1 MFLVVFGVVL
11 VALRMPVR
19 HNRTNS
25 VRHLLHT
32 NYTWSLVTKTPRL
45 RAGEP
50 ALKGKEPEIQENIG
64 QAYKVQPGERGAA
77 DQAEK

>member
-1 MFLVVFGVVL
+1 MAYLE
-11 VALRMPVR
+11 AKQY
-19 HNRTNS
+19 S
-25 VRHLLHT
+25 Q
-32 NYTWSLVTKTPRL
+32 SRL
-45 RAGEP
+45 REGEP